1 MENAHLR
8 VYRYTTSSDT
18 PIFYMDYIDKS
29 HYVIVCPTHIHTK
42 SIPQGIPVSTN
53 SMFHGAHELMLNPT
67 QPDSYPMGIS
77 MEIPMNLGIS
87 HGNFPWI
94 SHAYLQLVDPLFFME
109 CHGKLLRSPPCRQ
122 WCVLVYGD
130 GMTEAAAVPP
140 WIKDIKRGKWKRTV
154 CITIY
159 NWL

>member
-94 SHAYLQLVDPLFFME
+94 SHAYLQLVDPLFLWNATANSWGLHHVASGVCLCTAM
-109 CHGKLLRSPPCRQ
+109 GWRKLPPCR
-122 WCVLVYGD
+122 
-130 GMTEAAAVPP
+130 
-140 WIKDIKRGKWKRTV
+140 RGSKISKGGNGKELSV
-154 CITIY
+154 
-159 NWL
+159 